1 MAAAGARPAPA
12 GGPAAGEFHR
22 WAGYRMN
29 TTPAELGAV
38 LLAVAYLLL
47 AIRQNPWCWPAA
59 IASAGL
65 YVLIMFRAGLYMES
79 ALQCFYI
86 AVAIYGWW
94 HWLHGGPEH
103 GELPVSTWPLRYHV
117 GAIATIL
124 LLSGLTGTLLAR
136 YTQAAW
142 PYLDSLTT
150 WAAIVTTWMVAQKL
164 LENWYY
170 WFVIDSLSV
179 WLYLNRGLTATAL
192 LFLLYL
198 VLIIFGYRAWRQSMR
213 VDSAAAGA
221 VP

>member
-1 MAAAGARPAPA
+1 MS
-12 GGPAAGEFHR
+12 
-22 WAGYRMN
+22 
-29 TTPAELGAV
+29 TTPAEAAAV
-38 LLAVAYLLL
+38 LLAIAYLLL

-79 ALQCFYI
+79 ALQFFYI

-94 HWLHGGPEH
+94 HWLHGGPDD
-103 GELPVSTWPLRYHV
+103 GELPVGTWPLRYHV
-117 GAIATIL
+117 VAIAVIL
-124 LLSGLTGTLLAR
+124 LLSGITGALLGR

-142 PYLDSLTT
+142 PYLDSFTT

-179 WLYLNRGLTATAL
+179 FLYLSRGLTATAL

-198 VLIIFGYRAWRQSMR
+198 VLIVFGYRAWRQSMR
-213 VDSAAAGA
+213 AEDATAGTA
-221 VP
+221 P

>member
-1 MAAAGARPAPA
+1 MS
-12 GGPAAGEFHR
+12 
-22 WAGYRMN
+22 
-29 TTPAELGAV
+29 TTPAEAAAV
-38 LLAVAYLLL
+38 LLAIAYLLL

-79 ALQCFYI
+79 ALQFFYI

-94 HWLHGGPEH
+94 HWLHGGPDD
-103 GELPVSTWPLRYHV
+103 GELPVGTWPLRCHLV
-117 GAIATIL
+117 TIAAIL
-124 LLSGLTGTLLAR
+124 LLSGITGALLAR

-142 PYLDSLTT
+142 PYLDSFTT

-179 WLYLNRGLTATAL
+179 FLYLSRGLTATAL

-198 VLIIFGYRAWRQSMR
+198 VLIVFGYRAWRRSMQ
-213 VDSAAAGA
+213 AEGATAGA
-221 VP
+221 AP